1 MIYGGLM
8 GAMWKIRSSIFG
20 EAVEYAAIL
29 GMHLSCMVQKHVGM
43 VQMITFLFLIP
54 KSLVSIL
61 TDDHR

>member
-1 MIYGGLM
+1 MIYDGLM
-8 GAMWKIRSSIFG
+8 GTMFDFWRG
-20 EAVEYAAIL
+20 AVEYAAIL